1 MVAVF
6 FFLACNLLK
15 KTTIYLCIG
24 IYVCRSVCRKKQK
37 IMADLLWIIY
47 SSCHIINVYG
57 LDMKKR
63 AQSGQPIEVQ
73 QHNPTQ
79 LYRTGTHIVVDVT
92 TYVSQFGLYMRL
104 VKLLLSIGNKPKFKK
119 WYLFRVSPQR
129 YVRKINYCTNSP
141 TKEKNISRFIL

>member
-1 MVAVF
+1 
-6 FFLACNLLK
+6 
-15 KTTIYLCIG
+15 
-24 IYVCRSVCRKKQK
+24 
-37 IMADLLWIIY
+37 
-47 SSCHIINVYG
+47 
-57 LDMKKR
+57 MKKR

-119 WYLFRVSPQR
+119 
-129 YVRKINYCTNSP
+129 
-141 TKEKNISRFIL
+141 